1 MMKQLVFCAVLVV
14 LTACSSAAQQARRP
28 AQNEVVATVGS
39 KPITL
44 AEVDDKALEAPAS
57 NFGGKLSQALYDARR
72 MALDEMIASLLMDDA
87 ARSEGIDRAALGEKE
102 ITSKVSPVTDAEV
115 SAWYQA
121 NQARV
126 QGRSLDE
133 VRQPIRT
140 FLTQERMQAV
150 RTRYVD
156 DLRSKTAVRILLEA
170 PRQKVAMASNS
181 PARGPADAPVQI
193 IEFSDFE

>member
-1 MMKQLVFCAVLVV
+1 MKKLLFCAALVV
-14 LTACSSAAQQARRP
+14 LTACSSAAQPARRP

-44 AEVDDKALEAPAS
+44 AEVDDKALEAPTA

-72 MALDEMIASLLMDDA
+72 LALDEMIASLLMDDA
-87 ARSEGIDRAALGEKE
+87 ARSEGIDRAALVEKE
-102 ITSKVSPVTDAEV
+102 ITSKVSPVTDAEI

-150 RTRYVD
+150 RARYIQ
-156 DLRSKTAVRILLEA
+156 DLRSKTMVRILLEP
-170 PRQKVAMASNS
+170 PRQKVAMAANS

>member
-1 MMKQLVFCAVLVV
+1 MKQLLFCAALVV
-14 LTACSSAAQQARRP
+14 LTACSSAAEQARRP
-28 AQNEVVATVGS
+28 AQNEVVAIVGS
-39 KPITL
+39 KSFTL

-72 MALDEMIASLLMDDA
+72 LALDEMIASHLMDEA
-87 ARSEGIDRAALGEKE
+87 ARSEGVDRATLVEKQ
-102 ITSKVSPVTDAEV
+102 ITSKVAPVTDAEI

-126 QGRSLDE
+126 QGRSLEE

-150 RTRYVD
+150 RARYIEE
-156 DLRSKTAVRILLEA
+156 LRGKTMVRIMLEP
-170 PRQKVAMASNS
+170 PRQKVAMVSNS
-181 PARGPADAPVQI
+181 PVRGPANAPVEI

>member
-1 MMKQLVFCAVLVV
+1 MKKLLFCAALVV
-14 LTACSSAAQQARRP
+14 LTACSSAAEQARRP
-28 AQNEVVATVGS
+28 AQNEVVAIVGS
-39 KPITL
+39 KSFTL

-72 MALDEMIASLLMDDA
+72 GALEEIIASALMDDA
-87 ARSEGIDRAALGEKE
+87 ARANGIDRAALVEKE
-102 ITSKVSPVTDAEV
+102 ITSKVTAVTDAEV
-115 SAWYQA
+115 AAWYQA

-126 QGRSLDE
+126 QGRSLEE

-150 RTRYVD
+150 RARYIEE
-156 DLRSKTAVRILLEA
+156 LRGKTMVRIMLEP
-170 PRQKVAMASNS
+170 PRQKVAMVSNS
-181 PARGPADAPVQI
+181 PVRGPANAPVEI

>member
-1 MMKQLVFCAVLVV
+1 MRKLGFCVALVV

-28 AQNEVVATVGS
+28 APNEVVATVGA
-39 KPITL
+39 KAITL
-44 AEVDDKALEAPAS
+44 AEVDDKALEAPTS

-72 MALDEMIASLLMDDA
+72 LALDEMIASTLMDEA
-87 ARSEGIDRAALGEKE
+87 ARSEGIDRPALVEKE
-102 ITSKVSPVTDAEV
+102 ITSKVPAISDAEV

-150 RTRYVD
+150 RAKYID
-156 DLRSKTAVRILLEA
+156 DLRRKATVRILLEP
-170 PRQKVAMASNS
+170 PRQKVAMAANS

-193 IEFSDFE
+193 VEFSDFE

>member
-1 MMKQLVFCAVLVV
+1 MTKLVFCDLLVV

-28 AQNEVVATVGS
+28 APNEVVATVGS
-39 KPITL
+39 KSITL
-44 AEVDDKALEAPAS
+44 SEVDDKALEAPTS

-72 MALDEMIASLLMDDA
+72 LALDEMIASILMDDA
-87 ARSEGIDRAALGEKE
+87 ARSEGIDRAALVEKE
-102 ITSKVSPVTDAEV
+102 ITKKVGTPSDAEI

-126 QGRSLDE
+126 QGRSLEE

-150 RTRYVD
+150 RARYIEE
-156 DLRSKTAVRILLEA
+156 LRGKTMVRIMLEP
-170 PRQKVAMASNS
+170 PRQKVAMVSNS
-181 PARGPADAPVQI
+181 PVRGPANAPVEI

>member
-1 MMKQLVFCAVLVV
+1 MKKLLFCAALVV
-14 LTACSSAAQQARRP
+14 LTACSSAAEQARRP
-28 AQNEVVATVGS
+28 AQNEVVAIVGS
-39 KPITL
+39 KSFTL

-72 MALDEMIASLLMDDA
+72 LALDEMIASHLMDEA
-87 ARSEGIDRAALGEKE
+87 ARSEGVDRATLVEKQ
-102 ITSKVSPVTDAEV
+102 ITSKVAPVTDAEI

-126 QGRSLDE
+126 QGRSLEE

-150 RTRYVD
+150 RARYIEE
-156 DLRSKTAVRILLEA
+156 LRGKTMVRIMLEP
-170 PRQKVAMASNS
+170 PRQKVAMVSNS
-181 PARGPADAPVQI
+181 PVRGPANAPVEI